1 MKSDALW
8 RRNLRINPCRHQLHF
23 ELGDSLQQN
32 LPAIAYH
39 KGTKLDSEIEN
50 LVKTCELCQQSRAS
64 PPHAPVHKWES
75 PRIPWIRTLRND
87 VWAPSATPSG
97 CSVQHELGERNDHQQ
112 VRRRVGSPLPK
123 RVCACPKTLLRN
135 RCDIAVYLYCPASK
149 SKSSRKF
156 TTPWTGPFEIVKQVS
171 GLNYRI
177 RSISNPRRTLL
188 VHDNEDKKQVRRDHQ
203 SKTKPRIYRPRLVWT
218 EEDHGRDGTSTS
230 NGSSEA
236 AARIEPST
244 VVSPTGSLSYQVQTE
259 DGQLWRRHIDQ
270 LRKRYVTAEENH
282 SAEKIESQKKKAR
295 RETVT
300 TETTPEEN
308 AAVVTTP
315 REESE
320 AASQSPDAAS
330 VGQQRSSTRERRPPQ
345 RLKDNELGA
354 VVFHV
359 TSVRAQVGSG
369 VLSLCIASLASL
381 NKTGVRC
388 FVLLCYTF
396 VNERGSYCGQIIII
410 DLICRHS
417 KNLQS
422 TDSLATRLCPQH
434 SGHPSRIHR
443 RRATLGYCS
452 GPEVVTA
459 ATSVH
464 ELTARLPRYDLPKYS
479 GDFAEFRA
487 FWDQF
492 DYRVHQR
499 KDLSNAAKLTYLRG
513 CLTGRVA
520 EVISSLSSSNADY
533 EVALKRLR
541 EVIRYQIKKLLQAP
555 PKDVSLRTHY
565 DFLRRTVDALTAL
578 GKDPRK
584 GGLREGELSAAE
596 ITIAISRDCLPTPV
610 RINSWKSRGRI
621 DENPPSPLSPKP
633 NAEAALSDE
642 DSTVQS
648 FSTLPLRI
656 SLPCAENHYELQKF
670 QSWDDQC
677 LMRR

>member
-1 MKSDALW
+1 MDVTA
-8 RRNLRINPCRHQLHF
+8 R
-23 ELGDSLQQN
+23 QQAMVAQR
-32 LPAIAYH
+32 PQR
-39 KGTKLDSEIEN
+39 E
-50 LVKTCELCQQSRAS
+50 
-64 PPHAPVHKWES
+64 
-75 PRIPWIRTLRND
+75 
-87 VWAPSATPSG
+87 
-97 CSVQHELGERNDHQQ
+97 
-112 VRRRVGSPLPK
+112 
-123 RVCACPKTLLRN
+123 
-135 RCDIAVYLYCPASK
+135 
-149 SKSSRKF
+149 
-156 TTPWTGPFEIVKQVS
+156 
-171 GLNYRI
+171 
-177 RSISNPRRTLL
+177 SNP
-188 VHDNEDKKQVRRDHQ
+188 
-203 SKTKPRIYRPRLVWT
+203 
-218 EEDHGRDGTSTS
+218 
-230 NGSSEA
+230 
-236 AARIEPST
+236 
-244 VVSPTGSLSYQVQTE
+244 
-259 DGQLWRRHIDQ
+259 
-270 LRKRYVTAEENH
+270 
-282 SAEKIESQKKKAR
+282 KKKAR

-369 VLSLCIASLASL
+369 VLSLCIASL
-381 NKTGVRC
+381 
-388 FVLLCYTF
+388 
-396 VNERGSYCGQIIII
+396 
-410 DLICRHS
+410 
-417 KNLQS
+417 
-422 TDSLATRLCPQH
+422 
-434 SGHPSRIHR
+434 
-443 RRATLGYCS
+443 
-452 GPEVVTA
+452 
-459 ATSVH
+459 
-464 ELTARLPRYDLPKYS
+464 

-610 RINSWKSRGRI
+610 RIKSMGISKGIAGIGWVTLPRLAGRHPGCATLTSLDSRQERRVKPWNQGRLRPWLTVPKRLLNCLFDTGAERSLLRQDIADEFNVEINSILTQLSQRRARRGKVRTGSNDSPDALRVSLADTSVTKGLASSSEPEP
-621 DENPPSPLSPKP
+621 DEGSQRVDTSPRHHPIGQLFPLSW
-633 NAEAALSDE
+633 NADKKGCGGAIWTNLDVTSMMKQNDHIESCPVDE
-642 DSTVQS
+642 HLAYKMEKKAILKKRS
-648 FSTLPLRI
+648 
-656 SLPCAENHYELQKF
+656 AEETKRSHL
-670 QSWDDQC
+670 
-677 LMRR
+677 

>member
-135 RCDIAVYLYCPASK
+135 RCDIACDK
-149 SKSSRKF
+149 RTTKIRNKF
-156 TTPWTGPFEIVKQVS
+156 DVITNPRPSPGYIAHDWC
-171 GLNYRI
+171 GLKKTMDVTARQQAMVAQ
-177 RSISNPRRTLL
+177 RPQRESNPLYDLPPCYLL
-188 VHDNEDKKQVRRDHQ
+188 PR
-203 SKTKPRIYRPRLVWT
+203 KP
-218 EEDHGRDGTSTS
+218 
-230 NGSSEA
+230 A
-236 AARIEPST
+236 T

-359 TSVRAQVGSG
+359 TSVRA
-369 VLSLCIASLASL
+369 
-381 NKTGVRC
+381 
-388 FVLLCYTF
+388 
-396 VNERGSYCGQIIII
+396 
-410 DLICRHS
+410 
-417 KNLQS
+417 QS